1 MEAKKAFNMQ
11 KTQPLK
17 LVQENILNQDAALKK
32 RSSSDRNSLLFT
44 KPQPQSMPK
53 ENKKEY
59 ERVGRSTR
67 NAYFNENVDDEDVI
81 ASEGTI
87 KINKIYE
94 RVNSSFQNFLLKIS
108 SSGRQPF
115 S

>member
-17 LVQENILNQDAALKK
+17 LVQENLTSQDSALKK
-32 RSSSDRNSLLFT
+32 RSSSDRNSLLLM
-44 KPQPQSMPK
+44 KPQPQVMPK
-53 ENKKEY
+53 ENKKENQ
-59 ERVGRSTR
+59 RVGRSTR
-67 NAYFNENVDDEDVI
+67 NAYFNENVDDDEDVI

-94 RVNSSFQNFLLKIS
+94 RVNFI
-108 SSGRQPF
+108 
-115 S
+115 